1 MPELHVTRA
10 ARRQGPAPSHD
21 DPDEADAVHAI
32 LHGSRVD
39 RARVA
44 LGALRCLVRD
54 PNDTQ
59 KIFVLAVALD
69 RDHIPAALTRF
80 LSEPGGLELLRDM
93 PALDSSTLD
102 LDALGRCAPGT
113 LGHAYAAHLREG
125 ELDTDIF
132 RAPPGLPLAIAYFAQ
147 RFRQCHDVWHVL
159 TGYAPDVR
167 GEVLLQAFTHG
178 QLGTP
183 APRLAAVVGALQW
196 ARVHPA
202 LPLEAY
208 RAYRRGKA
216 AKFLLAV
223 RWEDL
228 WNEPLDG
235 LRARLDIGG
244 LVDLGGSRR
253 VSA

>member
-1 MPELHVTRA
+1 MPDLHATGA
-10 ARRQGPAPSHD
+10 ARRRRSAPAHD
-21 DPDEADAVHAI
+21 DPDERDAVHAI
-32 LHGSRVD
+32 LHGTRVE

-44 LGALRCLVRD
+44 LGALRCLMRD

-102 LDALGRCAPGT
+102 LDALGRCAQGT
-113 LGHAYAAHLREG
+113 LGHAYATHLRDG
-125 ELDTDIF
+125 ALDMDIF

-167 GEVLLQAFTHG
+167 GEILLQAFTHG

-196 ARVHPA
+196 ARVYPA

-208 RAYRRGKA
+208 RAYRRGRA
-216 AKFLLAV
+216 AQFLLAV

-228 WNEPLDG
+228 WNEPLDR
-235 LRARLDIGG
+235 LRARLALGER
-244 LVDLGGSRR
+244 VDLGVGGR